1 MSTLHTVINWSSR
14 YHREFNIPRGKGFL
28 LIKYKEKYRKN
39 VEKVL
44 LKLDQWQEKKIAEL
58 DDPERWESILRDL
71 DDKWEIHYKKRS
83 LAANDLMWSLYEI
96 EAHVMNAGHQSSD
109 METPEHIYQLDME
122 HFAPKFGVS
131 LKQSDLE
138 LLKRQYSMIK
148 VVAYTAGK
156 VQANVY
162 LTSSHF
168 DSKQMHTHLE
178 MLFDRLSMAGVDL
191 KSSADISHYWLEWR
205 QNLNDEKYILHDE
218 LYTIAEYQEL
228 VKNCEACGDPVWH
241 ESVDSGV
248 TRIKEVTE
256 PGVKYYG
263 SQLLHLCGWDF
274 TQFNSGKD
282 AFLKKYPHL
291 KFKIETCL
299 RREYKEDE

>member
-14 YHREFNIPRGKGFL
+14 YHREFNIPKGKGFL
-28 LIKYKEKYRKN
+28 LIKFKEKYQKN

-44 LKLDQWQEKKIAEL
+44 VKLDQWQEKKIAEL

-71 DDKWEIHYKKRS
+71 DNKWEIHYKKRS

-96 EAHVMNAGHQSSD
+96 EANVMNAGHQSAD
-109 METPEHIYQLDME
+109 METPEHIYELDME

-241 ESVDSGV
+241 ESVGSSV
-248 TRIKEVTE
+248 VHIKVIRPAERY
-256 PGVKYYG
+256 PG
-263 SQLLHLCGWDF
+263 SLMMHLCETDRVLFSNGRD
-274 TQFNSGKD
+274 K
-282 AFLKKYPHL
+282 FLKNWPHL

-299 RREYKEDE
+299 RREYLEEK